1 MKNLQKLLTESY
13 PFVYEKQLLT
23 INFTMD
29 FIVKNLTIIAD
40 CIQNN
45 TYKEVETER
54 FELKDLSSGWGDDW
68 YKTVCAFLNTNGGI
82 IVIGIKDKN
91 NTKPQQYKFSGYI
104 NSDANEKHLK
114 QDLPK
119 KFTNKEGNPLNVSKY
134 ISKFEI
140 RDFLSGKVAIVY
152 VEGLPDDEKYAYYHG
167 KAYLR
172 KLTGDHELS
181 AKEVEEYEEIK
192 TDIISVQEL
201 ATINHV
207 NLEVLNIDTL
217 NQYIV
222 RYNAG
227 KKRGETIKTDLQSAI
242 TFLTTQNFI
251 RDNHP
256 TLLGMLVCGNDAHRY
271 LQGKCES
278 DCYVVMPKS
287 RKIAQSK
294 EIIYDNIVGLIEGSF
309 NFIWRNIQVGILA
322 TNSGTADP
330 EYPEDLIREIINNAF
345 AHRNYNT
352 DRFVIIEVRPNESLM
367 VRNPG
372 VFKRRQ
378 RVYANTEVGKIRC
391 ILPIQ
396 VARNPKLAELLKSFD
411 YWEGKGKGLTALV
424 DVCLD
429 NLIDVPYYILTED
442 EIKLYIPKGK
452 VYDDKMAIWLNTF
465 EKYITNKMG
474 IPLTLEEKIMLS
486 FFRKAELLNKMEHYT
501 ILITSDNNHKHAI
514 SHLVAKGLLFAD
526 PQSPELFPIYRTDRL
541 LMKDDFFGELAQLIG
556 VNEWYQ
562 LTTDD
567 KEVLN
572 TLYTLQHF
580 GKPAQLNA
588 NHLANVIFIN
598 KYSIISNVL
607 DFEKYK
613 AKVRGI
619 VAKLE
624 KKGYIIRKDGKTKD
638 EKGKPDFI
646 IHPNFNQTV

>member
-1 MKNLQKLLTESY
+1 
-13 PFVYEKQLLT
+13 
-23 INFTMD
+23 MD
-29 FIVKNLTIIAD
+29 FITKNLKIIAD

-68 YKTVCAFLNTNGGI
+68 YKTVCAFLNTNGGT

-91 NTKPQQYKFSGYI
+91 NTKPQHYKFSSYT

-119 KFTNKEGNPLNVSKY
+119 KFTNKAGNPLDLSKY

-140 RDFLSGKVAIVY
+140 RDFLSGKVVIVY
-152 VEGLPDDEKYAYYHG
+152 VEGLPDDEKYAYYNS
-167 KAYLR
+167 KAYIR

-181 AKEVEEYEEIK
+181 SKEVEEYEEIK
-192 TDIISVQEL
+192 ADIISVQEL
-201 ATINHV
+201 AIIKEV
-207 NLEVLNIDTL
+207 NLDILNIDTL

-227 KKRGETIKTDLQSAI
+227 KKRGETIKTDLASAM

-256 TLLGMLVCGNDAHRY
+256 TLLGMLVCGEDAHRY

-287 RKIAQSK
+287 KKIAQSK

-309 NFIWRNIQVGILA
+309 NFIWRNIQIGIIA
-322 TNSGTADP
+322 DNSGTADP
-330 EYPEDLIREIINNAF
+330 EYPKNLIREIINNAF
-345 AHRNYNT
+345 AHRNYKT

-367 VRNPG
+367 IRNPG
-372 VFKRRQ
+372 AFKRRQ
-378 RVYANTEVGKIRC
+378 RIYANTELGKIRC
-391 ILPIQ
+391 IIPIQ
-396 VARNPKLAELLKSFD
+396 VARNPKLAELLKSFE
-411 YWEGKGKGLTALV
+411 YWEGKGKGLTSLI
-424 DVCLD
+424 DTCLD

-452 VYDDKMAIWLNTF
+452 VYDDKMEIWLNNF
-465 EKYITNKMG
+465 ERYIAKKMEVS
-474 IPLTLEEKIMLS
+474 LTLEEKIMLS
-486 FFRKAELLNKMEHYT
+486 FFRKAELLNRMEHYT
-501 ILITSDNNHKHAI
+501 ILITIDNNHKQAI
-514 SHLVAKGLLFAD
+514 SHLVTKGLLLID
-526 PQSPELFPIYRTDRL
+526 PQSPALFPVYRVDRL
-541 LMKDDFFGELAQLIG
+541 LMNDDFFGELIQIIG
-556 VNEWYQ
+556 SNEWYN

-588 NHLANVIFIN
+588 NHLANVIFIH
-598 KYSIISNVL
+598 KHSIISNVL

-619 VAKLE
+619 ITKLE
-624 KKGYIIRKDGKTKD
+624 KKNYITRKDGKTKA
-638 EKGKPDFI
+638 EGGKPDFI
-646 IHPNFNQTV
+646 INTHFQPTTT